1 MLKPTQLF
9 LFLFLIVFPCTA
21 VSASVCDHVSLP
33 FLQQHLPLPVTAK
46 IIKKQER
53 GSVCEVILQTQN
65 EIAPIYAG
73 KDFVLIG
80 QLLQHKES
88 VTQKTMIEL
97 QEKEKEEKNKLSLD
111 KMMQDSKKE
120 SFFKTHFMTLK
131 QFSAITLAPQGTSK
145 YEIYVITDPI
155 CSHCKRLLKAL
166 HQLVQQSELTVH
178 IIIFPIL
185 QEKNQNLAVQAI
197 CQRSNFDEYMAMQTV
212 SQDLQC
218 PEGKKYIEKLSQF
231 LKQAEITSVPLT
243 IGPEAKWLVEGN
255 RIAEIK
261 SHLNRE
267 DDDKCRPTE
276 QIPCD

>member
-9 LFLFLIVFPCTA
+9 FFLFLIVSPCTA

-97 QEKEKEEKNKLSLD
+97 QERERKKKKISSL
-111 KMMQDSKKE
+111 
-120 SFFKTHFMTLK
+120 L
-131 QFSAITLAPQGTSK
+131 
-145 YEIYVITDPI
+145 
-155 CSHCKRLLKAL
+155 
-166 HQLVQQSELTVH
+166 
-178 IIIFPIL
+178 
-185 QEKNQNLAVQAI
+185 
-197 CQRSNFDEYMAMQTV
+197 
-212 SQDLQC
+212 
-218 PEGKKYIEKLSQF
+218 
-231 LKQAEITSVPLT
+231 
-243 IGPEAKWLVEGN
+243 
-255 RIAEIK
+255 IK
-261 SHLNRE
+261 
-267 DDDKCRPTE
+267 
-276 QIPCD
+276 